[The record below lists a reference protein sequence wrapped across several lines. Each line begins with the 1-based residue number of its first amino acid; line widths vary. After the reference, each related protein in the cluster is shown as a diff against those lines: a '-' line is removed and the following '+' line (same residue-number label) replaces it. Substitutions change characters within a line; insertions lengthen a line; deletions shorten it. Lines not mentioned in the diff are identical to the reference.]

1 MKLEK
6 KYSSLTNIIEKHKIA
21 NISAVKTCFSLLS
34 AANNIDKACAKR
46 LGVYQ
51 LSESR
56 FMILALLFE
65 YNTLSPL
72 TIAKLIGVTK
82 PTITSLIISLQK
94 EGLIQRK
101 NVPEDGRKYI
111 ISLTEQGEK
120 LIKIVFHQHSRW
132 IANITKNITN
142 SEMET
147 LIFILDKIRQ
157 NTIED

>member
-1 MKLEK
+1 MELEK
-6 KYSSLTNIIEKHKIA
+6 KYSSLTQLIKKHKQA
-21 NISAVKTCFSLLS
+21 DISAVETCFSLLS
-34 AANNIDKACAKR
+34 TANNIDKACAKR
-46 LGVYQ
+46 LGGYQ

-65 YNTLSPL
+65 YNALSPL
-72 TIAKLIGVTK
+72 TITELIGVTK
-82 PTITSLIISLQK
+82 PTITSLILSLQK
-94 EGLIQRK
+94 EGLIKRN
-101 NVPEDGRKYI
+101 NVPEDGRKYK

-120 LIKIVFHQHSRW
+120 LIKTVFHQHSLW

-147 LIFILDKIRQ
+147 LICILDKIRR